1 MNGIMPGPLFLAIV
15 SAANNDSL
23 ENRTLPYDSKN
34 GTVAGKK
41 NDSDRESMN
50 RRSTAGTDCG
60 VRTQREA
67 TRK

>member
-23 ENRTLPYDSKN
+23 ENRTLPHDSKN

-41 NDSDRESMN
+41 NGSYRESMN
-50 RRSTAGTDCG
+50 RRSMTGTDGRAGTEG
-60 VRTQREA
+60 EA